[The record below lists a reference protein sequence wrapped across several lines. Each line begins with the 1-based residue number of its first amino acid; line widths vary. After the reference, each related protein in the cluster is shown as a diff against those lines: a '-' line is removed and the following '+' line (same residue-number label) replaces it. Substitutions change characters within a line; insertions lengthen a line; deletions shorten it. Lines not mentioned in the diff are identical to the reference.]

1 MLRNV
6 DPRELRL
13 PPRSTFS
20 PRDLST
26 YDDIENAAAKIANE
40 CLEKYEQNRTEVSPE
55 NPVGFT
61 SQLGWSPQGE
71 QIRFASVY
79 VCLFAQRM
87 AESIRV
93 DWSYRCIS
101 LGNRVGYRYQSAV
114 CISRNPLVLQP
125 FERKQDNKLI
135 YSLIDATISA
145 MFLPLD
151 SRNGSRIPRL
161 LAKVIALPPLEAIA
175 EPLHDRQHLSCPL
188 PCCLDTSLAGK
199 QKTLVCC
206 HLVRSHIHR
215 IEYEHKGTHEST
227 GESAIVSSLSI

>member
-26 YDDIENAAAKIANE
+26 YDDIENAAGKIANE

-55 NPVGFT
+55 SPVGFT
-61 SQLGWSPQGE
+61 SQLGWSAQGE
-71 QIRFASVY
+71 QIRFANMC

-101 LGNRVGYRYQSAV
+101 LGNRV
-114 CISRNPLVLQP
+114 
-125 FERKQDNKLI
+125 
-135 YSLIDATISA
+135 
-145 MFLPLD
+145 
-151 SRNGSRIPRL
+151 
-161 LAKVIALPPLEAIA
+161 
-175 EPLHDRQHLSCPL
+175 
-188 PCCLDTSLAGK
+188 
-199 QKTLVCC
+199 
-206 HLVRSHIHR
+206 
-215 IEYEHKGTHEST
+215 
-227 GESAIVSSLSI
+227 